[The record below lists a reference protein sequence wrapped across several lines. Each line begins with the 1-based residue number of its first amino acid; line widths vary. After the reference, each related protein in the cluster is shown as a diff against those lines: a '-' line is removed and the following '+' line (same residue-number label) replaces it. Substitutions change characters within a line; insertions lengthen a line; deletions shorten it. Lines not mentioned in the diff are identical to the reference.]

1 MLERLITTGR
11 LGDLIQRANEF
22 TEPTNGIYSL
32 YVPKDRKWS
41 LDENVECGLMLI
53 LKDDPEDFV
62 PDEAKERG
70 WVLASDLQIIQT
82 VIDVAH
88 RFHPNPAPNYLV
100 KALEYFM
107 ENDTFL
113 QQ

>member
-1 MLERLITTGR
+1 MLNRLITTGR
-11 LGDLIQRANEF
+11 LGDLIERANEF
-22 TEPTNGIYSL
+22 TEPPHGIYSL

-53 LKDDPEDFV
+53 LKEDPDDFF
-62 PDEAKERG
+62 PDEAKERH

-82 VIDVAH
+82 IVDVAH
-88 RFHPNPAPNYLV
+88 RVQPNPTQNYLV

-107 ENDTFL
+107 ENNAFL

>member
-1 MLERLITTGR
+1 MLERLITVGR
-11 LGDLIQRANEF
+11 LGDLIERANEF
-22 TEPTNGIYSL
+22 TEPHQGIYSL

-41 LDENVECGLMLI
+41 LDENVECGLILI

-82 VIDVAH
+82 VVDVAH
-88 RFHPNPAPNYLV
+88 KVHPNPTQAYLV
-100 KALEYFM
+100 KALEYFI
-107 ENDTFL
+107 ENDAFL
-113 QQ
+113 Q

>member
-1 MLERLITTGR
+1 MLERLITVGR
-11 LGDLIQRANEF
+11 LGDLIERANEF
-22 TEPTNGIYSL
+22 TEPLDGIYSL

-41 LDENVECGLMLI
+41 LDENVECGLILI

-62 PDEAKERG
+62 PDEAKERS

-82 VIDVAH
+82 VVDVAYKI
-88 RFHPNPAPNYLV
+88 HPNPTQAYLV

-107 ENDTFL
+107 ENDAFL
-113 QQ
+113 Q

>member
-1 MLERLITTGR
+1 MSDRLITVGR
-11 LGDLIQRANEF
+11 LGDLIERANEF
-22 TEPTNGIYSL
+22 TEPPQGIYSL

-41 LDENVECGLMLI
+41 LDENVECGLILI
-53 LKDDPEDFV
+53 LKDDPEDFL

-82 VIDVAH
+82 VVDVAH
-88 RFHPNPAPNYLV
+88 RIQPNPTPSYLV

-107 ENDTFL
+107 QNNAFL
-113 QQ
+113 Q

>member
-11 LGDLIQRANEF
+11 LGDLLERANEF
-22 TEPTNGIYSL
+22 IEPTNEIYSL

-41 LDENVECGLMLI
+41 LDENVECGFILI

-70 WVLASDLQIIQT
+70 WVLASDLEIIQT
-82 VIDVAH
+82 VVDVAH
-88 RFHPNPAPNYLV
+88 KVHPHPTPDYLV

-107 ENDTFL
+107 ENNAFIE
-113 QQ
+113 